1 MLQEFEKNNMDL
13 SLEFLKKEGK
23 NALTLGRLE
32 YILGQVSEFHERHE
46 KINLSFTLKTPKL
59 HFIFGI
65 SGLEFNKEDKISVLR
80 VYKGTREVQ
89 NNLLEQYDLKR
100 FNFTT
105 ILQQIVTSYD
115 YLIKSSQKDFD
126 IMNQNIADGEEKIK
140 SIIFPDY
147 HNPKEY
153 VSVNSLQE
161 EIDKIKKISQD
172 IPGFDWKTIPCCI
185 ESTFF
190 PTGFMMIEIAATL
203 KNMQE
208 ETSPYI
214 GASFVCD
221 SFNPEEVLFD
231 FIG

>member
-1 MLQEFEKNNMDL
+1 LEL
-13 SLEFLKKEGK
+13 SLECLIKEEK
-23 NALTLGRLE
+23 NVLTLGRLE
-32 YILGQVSEFHERHE
+32 YVLGQVSEFHERHE
-46 KINLSFTLKTPKL
+46 RINFSFILNTPKL

-65 SGLEFNKEDKISVLR
+65 TGLEFNKEDKISVLR
-80 VYKGTREVQ
+80 VYKGTPEIQ
-89 NNLLEQYDLKR
+89 NKLLEDFNLKR

-126 IMNQNIADGEEKIK
+126 SMNQNMSNGEEIK

-161 EIDKIKKISQD
+161 EIDKIKNISQD
-172 IPGFDWKTIPCCI
+172 IPDFDWKTIPCCI

-190 PTGFMMIEIAATL
+190 PTGFTMIEKATTL
-203 KNMQE
+203 KNIQE
-208 ETSPYI
+208 KTSSYI
-214 GASFVCD
+214 GASFLCD
-221 SFNPEEVLFD
+221 SFDPEKVLFD
-231 FIG
+231 FIS